1 MSWDPIAW
9 ARTTGVA
16 PGRPGATAPEAAM
29 PSGRLIEI
37 DREGW
42 LARVEPTA
50 ALGPLELELRAAGWT
65 LGPLPEGGER
75 MPVATALATDA
86 AATAGSG
93 GGFTALRHD
102 ETSHG
107 VRLAIR
113 PVPAA
118 QAGAAI
124 VLPDLVRGLEGLRRL
139 AREGLL
145 PAEALLADRAAA
157 GLWLAAAEAGPRT
170 EGLLRP
176 DDALLVLV
184 AQGASGVA
192 SERIA
197 AAAEA
202 LRDLGAESLGQ
213 EAAQAWAAARE
224 RPAQAAPALLAAG
237 WDLTRAEAR
246 RAWSETALEPDAA
259 GDWVGVEY
267 TGATPHAVLVRARR
281 LSAAA

>member
-9 ARTTGVA
+9 AGATGVE
-16 PGRPGATAPEAAM
+16 PGRPGTPAPEPAM

-42 LARVEPTA
+42 LARVEPTV

-86 AATAGSG
+86 AATAASG
-93 GGFTALRHD
+93 GGFTTRRHD

-124 VLPDLVRGLEGLRRL
+124 LLPDLARGLEALRLL
-139 AREGLL
+139 ARDGLL

-157 GLWLAAAEAGPRT
+157 GLWLAAAEAGRQT
-170 EGLLRP
+170 EDLMRP

-184 AQGASGVA
+184 GQGPSGLA

-197 AAAEA
+197 AAAAA
-202 LRDLGAESLGQ
+202 LGDLGAESLGQ
-213 EAAQAWAAARE
+213 EVAQAWAAARD
-224 RPAQAAPALLAAG
+224 RPAQAVPALLAAG
-237 WDLTRAEAR
+237 WDLTRGEAR
-246 RAWSETALEPDAA
+246 RAWSDTALERDAP

>member
-1 MSWDPIAW
+1 MSWDPVAW

-16 PGRPGATAPEAAM
+16 PGAPTARAPEGAM
-29 PSGRLIEI
+29 PSGRLIGI
-37 DREGW
+37 DREAW

-65 LGPLPEGGER
+65 LGPLPEDGER

-93 GGFTALRHD
+93 AGFTALRLD
-102 ETSHG
+102 ETAQG
-107 VRLAIR
+107 VRLRIH

-124 VLPDLVRGLEGLRRL
+124 LLPDLARGLEALRQL
-139 AREGLL
+139 ARTGLL
-145 PAEALLADRAAA
+145 PAEALLLDRAAA
-157 GLWLAAAEAGPRT
+157 GLWLAAAMVGRQT
-170 EGLLRP
+170 EELLRP

-184 AQGASGVA
+184 AQGPSGAV

-213 EAAQAWAAARE
+213 EVAQAWAAARE
-224 RPAQAAPALLAAG
+224 RVPAAGPPLAAAG
-237 WDLTRAEAR
+237 WRLDRREAR
-246 RAWSETALEPDAA
+246 RPWSEAAIDADA
-259 GDWVGVEY
+259 PGDWVGLEY
-267 TGATPHAVLVRARR
+267 TGADAHGALVRARR
-281 LSAAA
+281 LSAGA

>member
-1 MSWDPIAW
+1 MTWDPIAW
-9 ARTTGVA
+9 AQSTGVA
-16 PGRPGATAPEAAM
+16 PGRPGSPPPEPAM

-37 DREGW
+37 DRLGW

-86 AATAGSG
+86 ATTAGTG
-93 GGFTALRHD
+93 AGFTVLRHD
-102 ETSHG
+102 ETSQG

-124 VLPDLVRGLEGLRRL
+124 LLPDLAHGLEALRRL
-139 AREGLL
+139 ARDGLM

-157 GLWLAAAEAGPRT
+157 GLWIAAAEAGRQT
-170 EGLLRP
+170 EDLLRP

-184 AQGASGVA
+184 AQGPSGAA

-197 AAAEA
+197 TAAEA

-213 EAAQAWAAARE
+213 EIAQAWAAARE

-237 WDLTRAEAR
+237 WDLTRREAR
-246 RAWSETALEPDAA
+246 RAWSETALAMDAV

-281 LSAAA
+281 LSAVA

>member
-1 MSWDPIAW
+1 MSWDSVAW

-16 PGRPGATAPEAAM
+16 PGASAASPPEPAM

-37 DREGW
+37 DREAW

-75 MPVATALATDA
+75 MPVASALATDA
-86 AATAGSG
+86 AATAGTG
-93 GGFTALRHD
+93 GGFTALRLD
-102 ETSHG
+102 ETAQG
-107 VRLAIR
+107 VRLRIHPA
-113 PVPAA
+113 PAA

-124 VLPDLVRGLEGLRRL
+124 LLPDLPRGLEALRRL

-145 PAEALLADRAAA
+145 PAEALLLDRAAA
-157 GLWLAAAEAGPRT
+157 GLWLAAAEAGRQT
-170 EGLLRP
+170 EDLLRP

-184 AQGASGVA
+184 AQGPSGLV

-213 EAAQAWAAARE
+213 EVAQAWAAARE
-224 RPAQAAPALLAAG
+224 RVPAARPALATAG
-237 WDLTRAEAR
+237 WDLARREAR
-246 RAWSETALEPDAA
+246 RAWSETRLDAESP

-267 TGATPHAVLVRARR
+267 TGADAHGALVRARR
-281 LSAAA
+281 LSAVA

>member
-1 MSWDPIAW
+1 MSWDPVSW
-9 ARTTGVA
+9 ARSTGVE
-16 PGRPGATAPEAAM
+16 PGPSASTPPEPAM

-37 DREGW
+37 DREAW
-42 LARVEPTA
+42 LARVEATA

-86 AATAGSG
+86 TATAGSG
-93 GGFTALRHD
+93 GGFAALLHD

-107 VRLAIR
+107 VRLAII

-124 VLPDLVRGLEGLRRL
+124 LLPDLARGLEALRRL
-139 AREGLL
+139 ARGGLL

-157 GLWLAAAEAGPRT
+157 GLWLEAAGAGRQT
-170 EGLLRP
+170 EGLLRS

-184 AQGASGVA
+184 GQGPSGVA

-197 AAAEA
+197 AAAET

-213 EAAQAWAAARE
+213 EVAQLWA
-224 RPAQAAPALLAAG
+224 
-237 WDLTRAEAR
+237 
-246 RAWSETALEPDAA
+246 
-259 GDWVGVEY
+259 
-267 TGATPHAVLVRARR
+267 
-281 LSAAA
+281 